1 MDEIII
7 KNWKP
12 DKEIKKFL
20 GCYHNTFFTVAM
32 KNDGSMDLA
41 EDGKPNFC
49 ECDDQFDAKR
59 RWANLCE
66 QPADNYGW
74 RTVPAM
80 GYFLGVRDGIMYRC
94 AILKD
99 GSKELGVDGQPLTFE
114 ITSEYE
120 EEMILRW
127 NALCEDKPQP
137 ETQLANLLKEL
148 NDKAD
153 EISDLYKK
161 FPTLNDSLNIRGIIP
176 QSFNANLD
184 QWIYDHSEGMAS
196 K

>member
-12 DKEIKKFL
+12 DKEIGNFL
-20 GCYHNTFFTVAM
+20 GSYHGTIYFVPMLTNGT
-32 KNDGSMDLA
+32 MDLDD
-41 EDGKPNFC
+41 DGQPNFG
-49 ECDDQFDAKR
+49 ECDDQIDAMKR
-59 RWANLCE
+59 WLKLKE
-66 QPADNYGW
+66 QPADDFGW
-74 RTVPAM
+74 RAVPAI

-99 GSKELGVDGQPLTFE
+99 GSKELGVNGQPLTFE
-114 ITSEYE
+114 IPPEYE
-120 EEMILRW
+120 DDMILRW